1 MWITDVRDRNP
12 RRHPSWIQNA
22 AGSKPQHWCGI
33 ETTSSGMSLSKTCVT
48 CDSRVVP
55 HRSTV
60 QAHSCL
66 TSEFGWDPVLSARY
80 ERTMEVNIQHPRKQ
94 SGEEL
99 KPRTAW
105 DRHPLITPMK
115 VYLWSAGIETLGLG
129 GLGGIETPGIDS
141 RSAGSKPSI
150 IRDRNPGL
158 GGSPV
163 VAIAQ
168 WEPQAAWNRTPCGGQ
183 GSKPKEFKAKY
194 STGDRMATE
203 GGSPDR

>member
-1 MWITDVRDRNP
+1 MSGIETLGGTHRGYKTPRDRT
-12 RRHPSWIQNA
+12 
-22 AGSKPQHWCGI
+22 QHWCGI
-33 ETTSSGMSLSKTCVT
+33 ETASSGMSLSKTCVT

-105 DRHPLITPMK
+105 DRHPLITASQPL
-115 VYLWSAGIETLGLG
+115 VCRDRNPRTWRTRWDRNPRDRQQI
-129 GLGGIETPGIDS
+129 GGIET
-141 RSAGSKPSI
+141 
-150 IRDRNPGL
+150 
-158 GGSPV
+158 
-163 VAIAQ
+163 Q
-168 WEPQAAWNRTPCGGQ
+168 HHQ
-183 GSKPKEFKAKY
+183 GSKPRTWWFPRCCHCPVG
-194 STGDRMATE
+194 TPGRME
-203 GGSPDR
+203 SNPLWGSGIETQGVQGKVQYWGSNGHRGR

>member
-1 MWITDVRDRNP
+1 MTRWDRNPGSVGIDTQDSAGVRGHRQPPPHSTGSKPHGIPPSAPQPLSVGSTPLRAVMWITDVRDRNP

-80 ERTMEVNIQHPRKQ
+80 ERTMEVDIQHPRNQ

-99 KPRTAW
+99 KPRTA
-105 DRHPLITPMK
+105 
-115 VYLWSAGIETLGLG
+115 
-129 GLGGIETPGIDS
+129 
-141 RSAGSKPSI
+141 
-150 IRDRNPGL
+150 
-158 GGSPV
+158 
-163 VAIAQ
+163 
-168 WEPQAAWNRTPCGGQ
+168 
-183 GSKPKEFKAKY
+183 
-194 STGDRMATE
+194 
-203 GGSPDR
+203 

>member
-12 RRHPSWIQNA
+12 RWHPSWMQNA
-22 AGSKPQHWCGI
+22 AGSNPALHWCGI
-33 ETTSSGMSLSKTCVT
+33 ETASSGMSLSKTCVT

-94 SGEEL
+94 SGEEF

-115 VYLWSAGIETLGLG
+115 VYWEIPLSAPQPLVC
-129 GLGGIETPGIDS
+129 
-141 RSAGSKPSI
+141 
-150 IRDRNPGL
+150 RDRNPSGNPGRVESNPL
-158 GGSPV
+158 WGSG
-163 VAIAQ
+163 I
-168 WEPQAAWNRTPCGGQ
+168 ETQ
-183 GSKPKEFKAKY
+183 GV
-194 STGDRMATE
+194 
-203 GGSPDR
+203 